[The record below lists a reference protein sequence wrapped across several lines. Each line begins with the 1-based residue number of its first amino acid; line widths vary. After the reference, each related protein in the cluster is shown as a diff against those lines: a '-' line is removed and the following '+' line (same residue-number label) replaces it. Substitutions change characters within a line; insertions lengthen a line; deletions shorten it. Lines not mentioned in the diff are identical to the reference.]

1 MTTLVLNRR
10 RSSRWSVLAVLAAA
24 AVALSVY
31 SYLAWL
37 RAQVPVYGPLV
48 PMVVAARDIESG
60 TALESS
66 MLQMVD
72 HPSSYLPQGAF
83 RDFQPLNGKVTAVPV
98 LRGEPLTERKVGKT
112 GGASSVVPRGM
123 RAYSLSAQAVSGLGI
138 EPRSGDR
145 VDVLV
150 TFSGEDGEA
159 VTQTILR
166 SAKVASIQAGPSSG
180 KVAGPL
186 GVSTVG
192 SKRSVTVLVTPA
204 QAEDLAKAESLGKVA
219 IVLAPNVVEPNVEAP

>member
-10 RSSRWSVLAVLAAA
+10 RSSRWSLLAVLAAA

-37 RAQVPVYGPLV
+37 RAQVPVAGPLV

-60 TALESS
+60 SVLDPS
-66 MLQMVD
+66 MLETAD
-72 HPSSYLPQGAF
+72 HPSAYLPEGAF
-83 RDFQPLNGKVTAVPV
+83 RTTELLTGRVTAIPV
-98 LRGEPLTERKVGKT
+98 LKGEPVTERKVGKT
-112 GGASSVVPRGM
+112 GGASSVVPAGM

-145 VDVLV
+145 VDVLA
-150 TFSGEDGEA
+150 TFAGDAGEA
-159 VTQTILR
+159 VTQTIVR
-166 SAKVASIQAGPSSG
+166 SAKVASIQAGERPANKVTGGLGISSPG
-180 KVAGPL
+180 K
-186 GVSTVG
+186 
-192 SKRSVTVLVTPA
+192 KRNVTVLVTPA

-219 IVLAPNVVEPNVEAP
+219 IVLAPNFVEQQAP